1 MTSAAT
7 TSARPAIPTFR
18 AGDSGE
24 AIAAA
29 FAEHGCV
36 VVTDAISD
44 ETRARIRS
52 ELAPIMASAPVQQ
65 DDPTAFY
72 PGLTRRAVALVVR
85 SQTTRDL
92 VLHPTSL
99 ALASRHLDANCER
112 FQLHATAA
120 VEVGPGA
127 RPQVLH
133 REEDPFKIFPLPRPN
148 LVIASI
154 WAISDFT
161 EANGATRVVPGSQR
175 WTSGRVARED
185 EVAIGAM
192 PAGSVLYWA
201 GGLLHGAGENR
212 SQAWRYGIILTYSC
226 GWLRQEENQYLEVAR
241 DEIPR
246 LDPELRK
253 VAGFTMHGAL
263 GYRDPRL

>member
-1 MTSAAT
+1 L
-7 TSARPAIPTFR
+7 RPAVPTFTAR
-18 AGDSGE
+18 DPSE

-29 FAEHGCV
+29 FDEHGCV
-36 VVTDAISD
+36 IVSDAVSA
-44 ETRARIRS
+44 ETRAQIRR
-52 ELAPIMASAPVQQ
+52 ELAPLMTAAPLQP
-65 DDPTAFY
+65 DDPAAFY

-85 SQTTRDL
+85 SPTTREL
-92 VLHPTSL
+92 VLHPTTV
-99 ALASRHLDANCER
+99 ALTSHHLGANCER

-127 RPQVLH
+127 RAQVLH
-133 REEDPFKIFPLPRPN
+133 REEDPFRIFPLPRPN

-161 EANGATRVVPGSQR
+161 ESNGATRVVPGSHR
-175 WTSGRVARED
+175 WTGDRVARED

-192 PAGSVLYWA
+192 PAGSVLFWA
-201 GGLLHGAGENR
+201 GGLLHGAGPNR
-212 SQAWRYGIILTYSC
+212 SDDWRYGVILTYSC
-226 GWLRQEENQYLEVAR
+226 AWLRQEENQYLEVPR
-241 DEIPR
+241 DEVVR

-253 VAGFTMHGAL
+253 VIGFTMHGAL

>member
-1 MTSAAT
+1 MSTAPVRPVIPRFSALE
-7 TSARPAIPTFR
+7 PIQ
-18 AGDSGE
+18 

-29 FAEHGCV
+29 FDEHGCV
-36 VVTDAISD
+36 VVTDAVST
-44 ETRARIRS
+44 ETRAQIRG
-52 ELAPIMASAPVQQ
+52 ELEPILAAAPVQR

-85 SQTTRDL
+85 SQTVREL

-99 ALASRHLDANCER
+99 ALASHHLSENCER

-133 REEDPFKIFPLPRPN
+133 REEDPFRIFPLPRPN

-154 WAISDFT
+154 WAISEFT
-161 EANGATRVVPGSQR
+161 EANGATRVVPCSQR
-175 WTSGRVARED
+175 WPKDRVARED

-192 PAGSVLYWA
+192 PAGSVLYWS

-212 SQAWRYGIILTYSC
+212 SQDWRYGIILTYSC
-226 GWLRQEENQYLEVAR
+226 GWLRQEENQYLEVPR
-241 DEIPR
+241 DAISR

-253 VAGFTMHGAL
+253 IAGFTMHGAL